1 MKKILTIALTLCL
14 LVTALAG
21 CGSSAPAAPDPTAAP
36 TEAPAEATAE
46 PAAEGGKLIVGFDA
60 EFPPFGYIAEDGSY
74 DGFDLALAQEVCAR
88 LGWEYEAVAIDW
100 ASKDAELKAGNIN
113 CIWNGF
119 TCTGREEEYTWSDP
133 YIDNSIV
140 AIVRADSGIESLAD
154 LAGKT
159 VMVQSASSG
168 LDALTANEELTASFG
183 ELVQLPDYNT
193 GFLELR
199 QGTVDAV
206 VVDVGVG
213 KYQIANTEGDYVI
226 LSEPVS
232 VEQYAIGFYLGNEA
246 LRDAVNE
253 QLLAMAE
260 DGTMMSIAE
269 KYVDEL
275 KRMNDFCNKTVAEML
290 AYHKEVTDARAY
302 YLDTPASELDAFA
315 FVTEACPALRGEFCK
330 VTLLTDTY
338 FIGFRTAAVKV
349 AEKAIAEVLKN
360 KDNYSSEE
368 LEAICNEIDELCS
381 LTDETVIEGY
391 QELQDILFDLM

>member
-1 MKKILTIALTLCL
+1 ML
-14 LVTALAG
+14 LYDK
-21 CGSSAPAAPDPTAAP
+21 S
-36 TEAPAEATAE
+36 
-46 PAAEGGKLIVGFDA
+46 AAEGGKLIVGFDA
-60 EFPPFGYIAEDGSY
+60 EFPPFGYIAEDGNY

-119 TCTGREEEYTWSDP
+119 TCTGREEEYTWSDA

-213 KYQIANTEGDYVI
+213 NYQIANTEGDYII

-232 VEQYAIGFYLGNEA
+232 VEQYAVGFYLGNEA

-269 KYVDEL
+269 KYVDKGL
-275 KRMNDFCNKTVAEML
+275 S
-290 AYHKEVTDARAY
+290 
-302 YLDTPASELDAFA
+302 LDSL
-315 FVTEACPALRGEFCK
+315 CLCK
-330 VTLLTDTY
+330 
-338 FIGFRTAAVKV
+338 
-349 AEKAIAEVLKN
+349 
-360 KDNYSSEE
+360 
-368 LEAICNEIDELCS
+368 
-381 LTDETVIEGY
+381 
-391 QELQDILFDLM
+391 

>member
-21 CGSSAPAAPDPTAAP
+21 CGSSAPAASDPTAAP

-74 DGFDLALAQEVCAR
+74 DGFDLSLAQEVGAR
-88 LGWEYEAVAIDW
+88 LGWEYEAVAVDW

-119 TCTGREEEYTWSDP
+119 TCTGREEEYTWSDA

-213 KYQIANTEGDYVI
+213 NYQIANTEGDYVI

-232 VEQYAIGFYLGNEA
+232 VEQYAVGFYLGNEA

-269 KYVDEL
+269 KYVDKGL
-275 KRMNDFCNKTVAEML
+275 S
-290 AYHKEVTDARAY
+290 
-302 YLDTPASELDAFA
+302 LDSL
-315 FVTEACPALRGEFCK
+315 CLCK
-330 VTLLTDTY
+330 
-338 FIGFRTAAVKV
+338 
-349 AEKAIAEVLKN
+349 
-360 KDNYSSEE
+360 
-368 LEAICNEIDELCS
+368 
-381 LTDETVIEGY
+381 
-391 QELQDILFDLM
+391 

>member
-21 CGSSAPAAPDPTAAP
+21 CGSSAPAASDPTAALAKAP
-36 TEAPAEATAE
+36 AEATAEATAE

-60 EFPPFGYIAEDGSY
+60 EFPPFGYIAEDGTY

-119 TCTGREEEYTWSDP
+119 TCTGREDEYTWSDA
-133 YIDNSIV
+133 YVDNSIV

-168 LDALTANEELTASFG
+168 LDALTASEELTASFG

-213 KYQIANTEGDYVI
+213 NYQIANTEGDYVV

-232 VEQYAIGFYLGNEA
+232 VEQYAVGFYLGNEA

-269 KYVDEL
+269 KYVDKGL
-275 KRMNDFCNKTVAEML
+275 S
-290 AYHKEVTDARAY
+290 
-302 YLDTPASELDAFA
+302 LDSL
-315 FVTEACPALRGEFCK
+315 CLCK
-330 VTLLTDTY
+330 
-338 FIGFRTAAVKV
+338 
-349 AEKAIAEVLKN
+349 
-360 KDNYSSEE
+360 
-368 LEAICNEIDELCS
+368 
-381 LTDETVIEGY
+381 
-391 QELQDILFDLM
+391 

>member
-1 MKKILTIALTLCL
+1 MKKIIVLALSLLMCLSLC
-14 LVTALAG
+14 A
-21 CGSSAPAAPDPTAAP
+21 C
-36 TEAPAEATAE
+36 
-46 PAAEGGKLIVGFDA
+46 GGKTGKQTLVVGFDP
-60 EFPPFGYIAEDGSY
+60 EFPPFGFVNENGEY
-74 DGFDLALAQEVCAR
+74 DGFDLALAKELCVR
-88 LGWEYEAVAIDW
+88 LGWEFKAVAINWD
-100 ASKDAELKAGNIN
+100 SKDNELATGSIS

-168 LDALTANEELTASFG
+168 LDALTANEDLTASFG

-206 VVDVGVG
+206 IVDVGVG
-213 KYQIANTEGDYVI
+213 NYQIANTEGDYVI

-232 VEQYAIGFYLGNEA
+232 VEQYAVGFYLGNEA

-253 QLLAMAE
+253 QLLAMAQ

-269 KYVDEL
+269 KYVDKGL
-275 KRMNDFCNKTVAEML
+275 S
-290 AYHKEVTDARAY
+290 
-302 YLDTPASELDAFA
+302 LDSL
-315 FVTEACPALRGEFCK
+315 CLCK
-330 VTLLTDTY
+330 
-338 FIGFRTAAVKV
+338 
-349 AEKAIAEVLKN
+349 
-360 KDNYSSEE
+360 
-368 LEAICNEIDELCS
+368 
-381 LTDETVIEGY
+381 
-391 QELQDILFDLM
+391 